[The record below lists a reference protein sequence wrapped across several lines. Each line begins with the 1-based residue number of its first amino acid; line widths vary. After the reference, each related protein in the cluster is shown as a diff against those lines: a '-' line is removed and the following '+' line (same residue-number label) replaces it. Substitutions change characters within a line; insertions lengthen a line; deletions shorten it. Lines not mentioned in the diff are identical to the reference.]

1 MKLFGKSV
9 QKRAGK
15 GAVLLIAGLFLSS
28 AGIRLGVGAGQAVA
42 TENSIMTDEGMPAQQ
57 SGAGTETDS
66 SIDFAPMLAAF
77 QEREA
82 QIIEQEHQ
90 INMRMKALQVADE
103 QIEKRMAMLQAAEES
118 LRATLALADSAAED
132 DLSRLTTVYENMKP
146 KDAAILFEE
155 MEPAFAAGFLGR
167 MRPDAA
173 AGVMAGLTPKAAY
186 SISVIL
192 AGRNAS
198 VPKN

>member
-1 MKLFGKSV
+1 MKMFNKSV
-9 QKRAGK
+9 YKRSGK
-15 GAVLLIAGLFLSS
+15 GAILLIAGLFLSS
-28 AGIRLGVGAGQAVA
+28 AGIRLGLGAGQAVA
-42 TENSIMTDEGMPAQQ
+42 TENSIMAGDGLSAPLSS
-57 SGAGTETDS
+57 SGTQTEP

-77 QEREA
+77 QAREA
-82 QIIEQEHQ
+82 QIIEQEQQ
-90 INMRMKALQVADE
+90 INTRMKALQVADE

-118 LRATLALADSAAED
+118 LRATLALADTAAED